1 MPLSTSLK
9 MLSFASLLCF
19 MSAPASATIV
29 LIKTNM
35 GDFEVNLFDQSTPQT
50 VNNFLT
56 YVRNGSFNQTIFH
69 RSVPNFIVQ
78 GGGFRYTGN
87 NSDPFA
93 AVPTLPAIQNEA
105 RFSNVRGTIA
115 MAKLSGQPNSATNQ
129 WFINLVDNSQNLD
142 VQNSGFTVFG
152 QVTGNGMEI
161 VDAIAKLPNNLVTGF
176 QEVPLQKYSA
186 ADAVAKVPVTAANL
200 VRIESI
206 TVINNDPASAANL
219 KPVPN
224 TLIQANRPA
233 EQSSGGSLQA
243 WLLAGLALL
252 LACRRY
258 RAQ

>member
-1 MPLSTSLK
+1 
-9 MLSFASLLCF
+9 
-19 MSAPASATIV
+19 
-29 LIKTNM
+29 
-35 GDFEVNLFDQSTPQT
+35 
-50 VNNFLT
+50 
-56 YVRNGSFNQTIFH
+56 
-69 RSVPNFIVQ
+69 
-78 GGGFRYTGN
+78 
-87 NSDPFA
+87 
-93 AVPTLPAIQNEA
+93 
-105 RFSNVRGTIA
+105 